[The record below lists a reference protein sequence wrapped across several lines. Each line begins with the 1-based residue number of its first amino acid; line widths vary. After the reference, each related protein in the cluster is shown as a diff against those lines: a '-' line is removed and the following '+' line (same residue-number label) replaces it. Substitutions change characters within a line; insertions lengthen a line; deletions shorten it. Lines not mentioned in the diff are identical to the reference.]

1 MRIRTKLKLMCKFLS
16 IHGKVGFITIILG
29 WHKNNVCIYEMLLS
43 HCFLKYVS
51 WNTNPRKSLD
61 IHKIINICFNYWL
74 KFLFVF

>member
-43 HCFLKYVS
+43 HCFLNMFHGILILGKALTYI
-51 WNTNPRKSLD
+51 R
-61 IHKIINICFNYWL
+61 
-74 KFLFVF
+74 